1 MEYRIE
7 LSLRAERDIEEAFA
21 YIHSDA
27 PLNAVKWRRGLEA
40 KLELLASMPT
50 IFGAAP
56 ENRDSSKEVKQL
68 VYGRYR
74 ILYSLEAD
82 VVFVLSIR
90 HGARQFMKRDEID
103 EIE

>member
-7 LSLRAERDIEEAFA
+7 LSSRAERDIEESFA

-27 PLNAVKWRRGLEA
+27 PLNAVNWRRGLEA
-40 KLELLASMPT
+40 KLGLLARMPT

-56 ENRDSSKEVKQL
+56 ENRDSSRDAKQFI
-68 VYGRYR
+68 YGRYR
-74 ILYSLEAD
+74 ILYTVEAD

-90 HGARQFMKRDEID
+90 HGARQFMKPDEID